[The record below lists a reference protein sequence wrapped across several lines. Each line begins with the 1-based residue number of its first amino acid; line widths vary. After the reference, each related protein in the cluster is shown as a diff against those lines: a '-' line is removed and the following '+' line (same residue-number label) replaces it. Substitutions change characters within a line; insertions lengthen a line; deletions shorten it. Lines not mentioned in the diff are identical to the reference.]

1 MKKKHQLIH
10 NNEVYLFD
18 IFRIIWKDKILAL
31 LICLTLSITSYFF
44 FTLQPKTYK
53 TGVKIREVS
62 VINFDEYYLFAK
74 ETNRQLESFV
84 TYFNNTFMEQLSSEN
99 SLDEFKKNSELSKLK
114 SNLKDNNIDSRKFS
128 KKSFKIDYVDVQGKK
143 NINNIYFT
151 YEKDLPGEEILDSY
165 IIFVKNKADEIL
177 KRNILVAVKNDI
189 EYFKFNLLIADKLN
203 LKKLQDSSSPQAY
216 SNNPFL
222 YGQDILKIK
231 IIFLEDFIKR
241 NETIKLNYNP
251 ILEKIMPTTD
261 FRSVK
266 IDMVFSFILGLFF
279 SLIIIYLKFWVKK
292 IYF

>member
-266 IDMVFSFILGLFF
+266 IDMVFSSILGLFF